1 MRDLEFSMF
10 LRAAPNGF
18 MFFLGQLA
26 RGFGKTSLY
35 EYDFELN
42 APGAYTPALTLPH
55 KPNNM

>member
-1 MRDLEFSMF
+1 MRDLEFSHVF
-10 LRAAPNGF
+10 ALAPNGF

-35 EYDFELN
+35 EYDFVLN